1 MQKLKW
7 LLPGFCESRD
17 SQKIWFASNPTDSRI
32 RWIRMDS
39 QFCESTRIQNWI
51 RKSANPC
58 ESQDSHGFDESWIL
72 SDSGFAKWKFCESMD
87 SQDKKIWRFCES
99 NFLGFARFGVYAN
112 PGIRTYANPC
122 ESTFLSKLNF
132 ANPDSHECESRCES
146 KCKSQSSWVQNY
158 LILCH

>member
-72 SDSGFAKWKFCESMD
+72 SDSGFAKIEILGIHGFARQKNLKVLLI
-87 SQDKKIWRFCES
+87 QI
-99 NFLGFARFGVYAN
+99 LGFARFGVYAN

-122 ESTFLSKLNF
+122 ESKFLLKLNF
-132 ANPDSHECESRCES
+132 ANPNSHECESRCES